1 MFQDCT
7 SLTQVSFAPKSELS
21 RVGYM
26 AFVGTGLSELA
37 FPPGA
42 RPESGAF
49 LVAIG
54 VTGK

>member
-1 MFQDCT
+1 MFQDCA
-7 SLTQVSFAPKSELS
+7 SLIQVSFAPKSELS

-42 RPESGAF
+42 RPASGAF
-49 LVAIG
+49 LVAMG
-54 VTGK
+54 VAGK